1 MVRLT
6 ILSGARAG
14 TVFDSAVLPVVIG
27 RNADASLR
35 LEDAGVWDR
44 HLEISLQKPEGFILA
59 VNPAA
64 LATVNGEPARQ
75 QRLRNGD
82 LINIGPAKIR
92 FSLGGTRQIDLRP
105 RELATW
111 LALALLCAAQLA
123 LVYRFLK

>member
-1 MVRLT
+1 MLRLT
-6 ILSGARAG
+6 ILSGSRAG
-14 TVFDSAVLPVVIG
+14 TLFDSAVFPVVIG

-35 LEDAGVWDR
+35 LDDAGVWDR
-44 HLEISLQKPEGFILA
+44 HLEISLQQPEGFVLS

-92 FSLGGTRQIDLRP
+92 FSLGGTRQINLRP

-111 LALALLCAAQLA
+111 FALALLCGVQLA
-123 LVYRFLK
+123 LVYRFLR